1 MHKDNQL
8 LDNHGRPMTYLRLA
22 VTDRCNLRCSY
33 CMPAEGIIY
42 MPERELLTWEEMSRV
57 VRVMHGMGIN
67 KVRITGGEPFVRNGL
82 MDFLT
87 EITALPGLEVC
98 LTSNGVL
105 IGEYIDQLK
114 VLGIRSVNLSL
125 DALDR
130 DRFKQIT
137 RRDDYEVV
145 YQNLLRLVA
154 EGFEVKI
161 NAVVMKGQNEQDI
174 LALAALT
181 RDLPVSVR
189 YIEEMPFNG
198 SGLVEGTLFWNHE
211 RILNELKTVY
221 ADLKPVLMR
230 GGETANRY
238 AIPGHLGDV
247 GIIAAFSRTFCGSCN
262 RVRLTAKGQV
272 KTCLYD
278 DGVFDLKAYL
288 RSGISD
294 EELRKVLL
302 GLYQK
307 RPLDGFE
314 AEKNRKGVINES
326 MTTIGG

>member
-1 MHKDNQL
+1 
-8 LDNHGRPMTYLRLA
+8 
-22 VTDRCNLRCSY
+22 
-33 CMPAEGIIY
+33 MPAEGIVY

-82 MDFLT
+82 MDFLS

-181 RDLPVSVR
+181 KDLPVSVR

-211 RILNELKTVY
+211 RILKELKTVY
-221 ADLKPVLMR
+221 ADPKPVLMR

-238 AIPGHLGDV
+238 A
-247 GIIAAFSRTFCGSCN
+247 IAAFSRTFCGSCN

>member
-1 MHKDNQL
+1 MGKDNQL

-33 CMPAEGIIY
+33 CMPAEGIVY
-42 MPERELLTWEEMSRV
+42 MPERELLTWPEMVRV
-57 VRVMHGMGIN
+57 VRVMHGMGIE

-87 EITALPGLEVC
+87 EISTLPGLEIC

-114 VLGIRSVNLSL
+114 ALGIRSVNLSL

-181 RDLPVSVR
+181 KNLPISVR

-198 SGLVEGTLFWNHE
+198 SGLVEGTLFWNHG
-211 RILNELKTVY
+211 RILAELKTVY
-221 ADLKPVLMR
+221 ADMKPVLMR

-238 AIPGHLGDV
+238 EIPGHAGDL

-288 RSGISD
+288 RAGISD
-294 EELRKVLL
+294 EGLRDVLL

-314 AEKNRKGVINES
+314 AEKNRKSVINES

>member
-1 MHKDNQL
+1 MGKDNQL

-33 CMPAEGIIY
+33 CMPAEGIVY
-42 MPERELLTWEEMSRV
+42 MPERELLTWPEMVRV
-57 VRVMHGMGIN
+57 VRVMHGMGIE

-82 MDFLT
+82 MDFLA
-87 EITALPGLEVC
+87 EISSLPGLEIC

-105 IGEYIDQLK
+105 IGDYIDQLK
-114 VLGIRSVNLSL
+114 SLGIRSVNLSL

-145 YQNLLRLVA
+145 YQNLLRLVS

-161 NAVVMKGQNEQDI
+161 NAVVMKGQNEADI

-181 RDLPVSVR
+181 KTLPISVR

-198 SGLVEGTLFWNHE
+198 SGLVEGNLYWNHE
-211 RILNELKTVY
+211 RILSELKTVY
-221 ADLKPVLMR
+221 PVMKPVFMR

-238 AIPGHLGDV
+238 EIPGHVGDV

-288 RSGISD
+288 RAGITD
-294 EELRKVLL
+294 EDLRNVLL